1 GRLLDW
7 LSAIRLPSGSSVT
20 VLTPDSRIWLR
31 HPFSPALIGSVAA
44 SDPFAAVVRAD
55 PAHLSRLV
63 EVEAGDRDAVVGWR
77 SLEAFGLVLVAGLDK
92 SQLETAPADGRLPLL
107 IALVVTVGGFALVT
121 LGGRTQADAAPRPAD
136 APPAP
141 VPRTAPAPARRVLAF
156 AENMPVVVFQ
166 QRLMPDG
173 TVTYDYVSPGLREV
187 FGIEPERLRS
197 DPDTLFE
204 MVHREDRERVRSE
217 YRRAWQAGAG
227 LDAEFRIVT
236 PSGDVKWV
244 HNVAGAG
251 RGDGEARIWDGIV
264 LDVTAQKEA
273 ESKLRA
279 IRDEAEITSRVKADF
294 LANVSHELREPLNAI
309 IGFAEV
315 ISQQAYGPVGVEK
328 YVEYAHDIN
337 ESADHLLAVVND
349 ILDLSKIEA
358 GRATLVLEDVEAG
371 ELVDSCL
378 RLIHG
383 RAADARLQLRRFVER
398 SLPTLRVD
406 PLKVKQ
412 ILINLLSNAIKF
424 TRPGGT
430 VTLRVTA
437 AADGGVAFSVV
448 DTGIGI
454 PEQELPRA
462 IETYGQVATEGGT
475 REGTGLGLPLAKAL
489 TELHGGSLKIESSA
503 GKGTTVTAWFPP

>member
-1 GRLLDW
+1 M
-7 LSAIRLPSGSSVT
+7 
-20 VLTPDSRIWLR
+20 
-31 HPFSPALIGSVAA
+31 
-44 SDPFAAVVRAD
+44 
-55 PAHLSRLV
+55 
-63 EVEAGDRDAVVGWR
+63 
-77 SLEAFGLVLVAGLDK
+77 
-92 SQLETAPADGRLPLL
+92 
-107 IALVVTVGGFALVT
+107 
-121 LGGRTQADAAPRPAD
+121 
-136 APPAP
+136 
-141 VPRTAPAPARRVLAF
+141 PRTAPAPARRVLAF

-337 ESADHLLAVVND
+337 ESADHLL
-349 ILDLSKIEA
+349 
-358 GRATLVLEDVEAG
+358 
-371 ELVDSCL
+371 CL
-378 RLIHG
+378 LYT
-383 RAADARLQLRRFVER
+383 
-398 SLPTLRVD
+398 SP
-406 PLKVKQ
+406 
-412 ILINLLSNAIKF
+412 S
-424 TRPGGT
+424 
-430 VTLRVTA
+430 
-437 AADGGVAFSVV
+437 
-448 DTGIGI
+448 
-454 PEQELPRA
+454 PRD
-462 IETYGQVATEGGT
+462 
-475 REGTGLGLPLAKAL
+475 
-489 TELHGGSLKIESSA
+489 
-503 GKGTTVTAWFPP
+503 